1 MKFKMTVILSLL
13 LLLLSLVLAACGG
26 NGRPSETT
34 AAPSTPAASTAA
46 PSTTTG
52 SEGGTSSNSS
62 ATADPTAT
70 TAQTDVISLW
80 LEEFAAKRFP
90 ADIVDDP
97 EALARIIAEHI
108 KRLVELPQGEM
119 ANALYNSST
128 LIGWSNICY
137 TNGDADITDGSE
149 FMIAVIYRRLANDQ
163 NNPTNSLPLDVYGLI
178 AEGEL
183 EGWLICQSYYHF
195 DRNDD
200 GSWSFDWYRNYAH
213 MGDTYTKFFTD
224 DPAVEYYRNGV
235 RDEFGNI
242 TLPS

>member
-1 MKFKMTVILSLL
+1 MKFKMTVILLPL

-26 NGRPSETT
+26 SGQPSETT
-34 AAPSTPAASTAA
+34 ADPSVTTAA
-46 PSTTTG
+46 TTEAPNT
-52 SEGGTSSNSS
+52 
-62 ATADPTAT
+62 TAAT
-70 TAQTDVISLW
+70 TAQTDVFTLW
-80 LEEFAAKRFP
+80 VEEFAKQKLS
-90 ADIVDDP
+90 ADIVNDP
-97 EALARIIAEHI
+97 EALADIIADHI
-108 KRLVELPQGEM
+108 KRLEELPQGEM

-149 FMIAVIYRRLANDQ
+149 FMIAVIYRRLANDR

-235 RDEFGNI
+235 RDEFLNI
-242 TLPS
+242 TLPF